1 MSHTKLKFS
10 FGSLYIEFLFSTTTT
25 ITIFLKYRLT
35 MTLRCG
41 SSRFLNMQKVAT
53 TTTFSCFLPTDKR

>member
-1 MSHTKLKFS
+1 MSHTELKFS

-41 SSRFLNMQKVAT
+41 GSRFLNMQKVAT